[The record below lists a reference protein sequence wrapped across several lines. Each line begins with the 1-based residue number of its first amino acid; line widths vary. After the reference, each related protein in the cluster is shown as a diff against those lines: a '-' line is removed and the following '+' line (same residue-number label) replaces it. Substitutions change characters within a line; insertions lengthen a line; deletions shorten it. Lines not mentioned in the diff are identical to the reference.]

1 MKRLNA
7 AGWMA
12 VVVIT
17 FAVVSGGLWAVRTI
31 QMRTQDIS
39 DLPTIAITP
48 RPPTETPSPT
58 ETPRPTDTPTPEVAL
73 DPTPEGWTMETD
85 LFTGDNYLA
94 PPSEDEAQIRAAF
107 EAVLALVVIED
118 RSNEEAL
125 EYALIHS
132 WEDLLDQLELV
143 AVPEIVERYGNL
155 DGFAGVWLGSL
166 GSENP
171 VRCES
176 YYRCTVGQVKSKIH
190 SGTIIYDSDAC
201 AMLDEGIPE
210 DVQSAGNF
218 LMSDDGSRCVS
229 RFVDDDTPREIYIV
243 TVDKQEDG
251 VWRVVDFQTDPM
263 N

>member
-12 VVVIT
+12 VVVIA
-17 FAVVSGGLWAVRTI
+17 FAVVSAGLWTVRTI

-94 PPSEDEAQIRAAF
+94 PPPEDEAQIRAAF

-118 RSNEEAL
+118 RSNEDAL
-125 EYALIHS
+125 LFDRDAARVYA
-132 WEDLLDQLELV
+132 EELV
-143 AVPEIVERYGNL
+143 TQEVIDRYRESISI
-155 DGFAGVWLGSL
+155 ALGSL
-166 GSENP
+166 GPENP
-171 VRCES
+171 VRCDD
-176 YYRCTVGQVKSKIH
+176 YARCTVGRVKSQVY
-190 SGTIIYDSDAC
+190 SGVILYDEESC
-201 AMLDEGIPE
+201 TMLKDGVPPE
-210 DVQSAGNF
+210 TQVGNV
-218 LMSDDGSRCVS
+218 LISDDGAYCVS
-229 RFVDDDTPREIYIV
+229 RFVDDNDPHVIYIA

-251 VWRVVDFQTDPM
+251 VWRVIDFQTDSM
-263 N
+263 K